1 MYSEAG
7 WKSRR
12 WKILSAILFTLI
24 CSPLLAEGPTEARK
38 PGCAN
43 GACSQTAAKPE
54 LQAEGPAVFFSHLF
68 DTSSFPERWY
78 CGTWSTDVG
87 WLHIISDIAI
97 FGAYFAI
104 PVVLLYFLLQRRD
117 LPFPK
122 IIWLFA
128 AFILFCG
135 FGHLIEAGIF
145 WWPIYRFSGLIKA
158 CTAIVSW
165 ITVFVLIRLVPEA
178 LKLPSTALLARELQQ
193 SKERLDFALESGQI
207 GVWEWNLKTDTLF
220 WDQRTRKI
228 FDTDPETTDLCFE
241 DFIRRLHPDDHD
253 YVKNLIDECINT
265 GKPYNAH
272 YRIVHADG
280 SVHYIQSQGR
290 IVFGEDREPEQFI
303 GVCHDFTNKQ
313 LQENALAESELNFRS
328 TFEQAAMGI
337 AHVSP
342 DGQWL
347 RVNQGFCNIVGY
359 QNEELLQLRI
369 HELSH
374 PDELETD
381 LDNMKRMLAGE
392 IESYS
397 IEKRYL
403 TKERAAVWTNM
414 TVSLIRHQTGE
425 PKYFIFVIEN
435 IQRRKEAEKSLQMYN
450 KKVKKLSLVASKTK
464 HSVIISDAHGHI
476 EWVNDAFTS
485 LTGYTLTEVM
495 EKNLS
500 EILQGPNSDPDTI
513 ADIKEHMDRKESIA
527 TEIVNYD
534 RHGQEYWIEL
544 KIDPVLDDDDIL
556 LNFIAT
562 QVDVTSRKQSELA
575 LRKANNQFNKLLQ
588 ADILGIMSCRLDGTI
603 EQANDELLR
612 ILGYT
617 SDDLKAGLINC
628 NELTPPEWQ
637 ACDQA
642 IREEI
647 SRTGS
652 AKPLEKEY
660 FRKDGTRVPVV
671 LGMTRLDEAEDLCL
685 CFVLDATTQ
694 KEAEEKLKAAKQ
706 TAEEASEAKSEFLAN
721 MSHELR
727 TPLNGVIGMTELLA
741 GTHLNQRQQ
750 EFVDACRCSGE
761 SLLNLINDILDFS
774 KIEAGKLDLDLHDF
788 DLEKLL
794 TDTVSTMVWRTSE
807 KNLELTCFVDPE
819 SRLTLKGDSYRL
831 RQILVNLVG
840 NAIKFTDSGEVVL
853 RTRTVSREN
862 GNIRIHFSV
871 TDTGIGISKS
881 NLNRLF
887 RSFSQVDAST
897 TRNYGGTGL
906 GLVIS
911 QNLVELMGGTIGIES
926 QEGVGSTFWFEIPFE
941 VAERSSRTSPINNQL
956 AGKRVL
962 IVDDNQTSRMI
973 LSDYMLEWGLEP
985 VAAVSVA
992 EAKTALQEARH
1003 LNKAFDIVVTDFE
1016 MPDQNGLETGRAVK
1030 HSDIPVILLTSSPD
1044 TQLDPIDLQEC
1055 HITLTMRKPV
1065 QRHKL
1070 FESIYHLL
1078 TSQKDE
1084 STWNSTG
1091 TTGQRQICP
1100 QTTRVLLAEDN
1111 RINQLYVTELVKQL
1125 GCQCDTVL
1133 NGQEAIDAVLSNHY
1147 DLVLMDCQMPEL
1159 DGLEATRQIRE
1170 LEKQGLLKNKIPII
1184 ALTANAI
1191 KGDRER
1197 CLEAGMNE
1205 YLSKPVQRDQIT
1217 TVMEQF
1223 LKHNQSEDL
1232 ELHSVQG
1239 KSEEET
1245 HQPAIDSAAL
1255 QELCDGNLELISSL
1269 LDELELSGDDRI
1281 TQIRKSAETSDAR
1294 GVAEAAHS
1302 LKGAS
1307 SILCAMKLKQLSSE
1321 IEKAGEADEL
1331 AEITNLIDEVSLE
1344 MQRCLADLPRLREEI
1359 KSMNSD

>member
-1 MYSEAG
+1 M
-7 WKSRR
+7 
-12 WKILSAILFTLI
+12 
-24 CSPLLAEGPTEARK
+24 AEIRK

-43 GACSQTAAKPE
+43 GACSQTATKPE

-178 LKLPSTALLARELQQ
+178 LKLPSAALLARELQQ
-193 SKERLDFALESGQI
+193 NKERLDFALESGQI
-207 GVWEWNLKTDTLF
+207 GVWEWNLKTDTLV

-228 FDTDPETTDLCFE
+228 FDTDPEMTNLCFE
-241 DFIRRLHPDDHD
+241 DFSRRLHPDDHD
-253 YVKNLIDECINT
+253 YVKDLIEECIKT
-265 GKPYNAH
+265 GNPYHAH
-272 YRIVHADG
+272 YRIIHTDG

-290 IVFGEDREPEQFI
+290 VVSDEEGEPEQLI
-303 GVCHDFTNKQ
+303 GVCHDFTEKQ
-313 LQENALAESELNFRS
+313 LQENALVESELNFRS

-337 AHVSP
+337 AHVAP

-347 RVNQGFCNIVGY
+347 RVNEGFCKIVGY
-359 QNEELLQLRI
+359 QSEELLPLRI

-381 LDNMKRMLAGE
+381 LENMQRMLAGE

-403 TKERAAVWTNM
+403 TKQRAAVWTNM

-435 IQRRKEAEKSLQMYN
+435 IQERKEAK
-450 KKVKKLSLVASKTK
+450 
-464 HSVIISDAHGHI
+464 
-476 EWVNDAFTS
+476 
-485 LTGYTLTEVM
+485 
-495 EKNLS
+495 
-500 EILQGPNSDPDTI
+500 
-513 ADIKEHMDRKESIA
+513 
-527 TEIVNYD
+527 
-534 RHGQEYWIEL
+534 
-544 KIDPVLDDDDIL
+544 
-556 LNFIAT
+556 
-562 QVDVTSRKQSELA
+562 
-575 LRKANNQFNKLLQ
+575 
-588 ADILGIMSCRLDGTI
+588 
-603 EQANDELLR
+603 
-612 ILGYT
+612 
-617 SDDLKAGLINC
+617 
-628 NELTPPEWQ
+628 
-637 ACDQA
+637 
-642 IREEI
+642 
-647 SRTGS
+647 
-652 AKPLEKEY
+652 
-660 FRKDGTRVPVV
+660 
-671 LGMTRLDEAEDLCL
+671 
-685 CFVLDATTQ
+685 
-694 KEAEEKLKAAKQ
+694 EKLKAAKQ
-706 TAEEASEAKSEFLAN
+706 TAEEANQAKSEFLAN

-750 EFVDACRCSGE
+750 EFVDACRNSGE

-788 DLEKLL
+788 DLEKLVF
-794 TDTVSTMVWRTSE
+794 DTVSTMAWRTTE
-807 KNLELTCFVDPE
+807 KDLELPCFVDPE

-840 NAIKFTDSGEVVL
+840 NAIKFTDSGEVLV
-853 RTRTVSREN
+853 RTRTVSRDQ
-862 GNIRIHFSV
+862 GKIRIHFSV
-871 TDTGIGISKS
+871 TDTGIGISESK
-881 NLNRLF
+881 LNRLF
-887 RSFSQVDAST
+887 QSFSQVDAST

-911 QNLVELMGGTIGIES
+911 QNLVELMGGSIGIES
-926 QEGVGSTFWFEIPFE
+926 QEGIGSTFWFEIPFE
-941 VAERSSRTSPINNQL
+941 ISPSSSTSQL
-956 AGKRVL
+956 ANTQLVNKGAL
-962 IVDDNQTSRMI
+962 IVDDNQTSRKI
-973 LSDYMLEWGLEP
+973 LSDYMQEWGLKT
-985 VAAVSVA
+985 VGTASVV
-992 EAKTALQEARH
+992 EAKTAIQEACH
-1003 LNKAFDIVVTDFE
+1003 QNQPFDIVVTDFE
-1016 MPDQNGLETGRAVK
+1016 MPDQNGLETGRALK
-1030 HSDIPVILLTSSPD
+1030 DSEIPVILLTSSPD

-1055 HITLTMRKPV
+1055 QITLTMRKPV

-1070 FESIYHLL
+1070 LESVYHLL
-1078 TSQKDE
+1078 TSQHDE
-1084 STWNSTG
+1084 DIINTSDSK
-1091 TTGQRQICP
+1091 GQRQVCS
-1100 QTTRVLLAEDN
+1100 QTTRILLAEDN
-1111 RINQLYVTELVKQL
+1111 RINQLYVTELIKQM
-1125 GCQCDTVL
+1125 GCHCDTAL
-1133 NGQEAIDAVLSNHY
+1133 NGQEAIDAVLQNHY
-1147 DLVLMDCQMPEL
+1147 DLVLMDCQMPGL
-1159 DGLEATRQIRE
+1159 DGLEATRRIRE
-1170 LEKQGLLKNKIPII
+1170 LEKRGLLKNKLPIV

-1217 TVMEQF
+1217 IVMEQF
-1223 LKHNQSEDL
+1223 LKKNQSDDPEP
-1232 ELHSVQG
+1232 HSVEILC
-1239 KSEEET
+1239 KEKT
-1245 HQPAIDSAAL
+1245 HQPSIDSAAL
-1255 QELCDGNLELISSL
+1255 MKFCSGNLELISSL
-1269 LDELELSGDDRI
+1269 LDELESSGTERI
-1281 TQIRKSAETSDAR
+1281 TQIQKSANTSDAR

-1307 SILCAMKLKQLSSE
+1307 SILCAKKLKELSSA
-1321 IEKAGEADEL
+1321 IEQAGEAAEL
-1331 AEITNLIDEVSLE
+1331 TEITILIEEVAEE
-1344 MQRCLADLPRLREEI
+1344 MQRCLDDLPRLREEI
-1359 KSMNSD
+1359 YSMNSDSSE